1 MKGVFSFEI
10 SKNETYKQLETE
22 NIIVIIQI

>member
-1 MKGVFSFEI
+1 MKGVFFFEI